1 MPAFSAMD
9 GGATPTA
16 IDRAATSHAGRWGA
30 PAFVARAPGRVNL
43 IGEHTDY
50 NDGWVLPMALPF
62 DTAVAVSPGG
72 HDATV
77 EVVSDGFGAVT
88 LGVDAVDRSHW
99 AVHLDG
105 VRTLLAELGH
115 DPGPWRATVATDVPT
130 GASLSSSAALE
141 VAATLSI
148 LHLCGEEWSPVEVA
162 RLCQRV
168 ENEVVGLPSGIMD
181 QLISADAVEG
191 HATLIDCRSLAMTP
205 SPLPADVSVVVLD
218 TGTRRQLV
226 DSAFEAR
233 RDSCARA
240 AAALGVPA
248 LRDADVAMIG
258 RLPGDLHEERRRA
271 RHVVTENERTLQ
283 AAAAMAAGDA
293 AALGAL
299 MQESHRSLRDDY
311 EVSSPALD
319 EMCAH
324 AMRAPG
330 CLGAR
335 MTGGGFAGCAVAL
348 VETSTVGEF
357 CDRVLDG
364 FGVAGEHPPAAW
376 VCRPSRGAT
385 IEPV

>member
-130 GASLSSSAALE
+130 GASLSSSRIVALP
-141 VAATLSI
+141 VRGRSDSGMPTI
-148 LHLCGEEWSPVEVA
+148 LRTA
-162 RLCQRV
+162 
-168 ENEVVGLPSGIMD
+168 
-181 QLISADAVEG
+181 ISVPAVTP
-191 HATLIDCRSLAMTP
+191 ATP
-205 SPLPADVSVVVLD
+205 SPTPPQTMILALSDGP
-218 TGTRRQLV
+218 
-226 DSAFEAR
+226 
-233 RDSCARA
+233 RA
-240 AAALGVPA
+240 AARRLAFSARSGW
-248 LRDADVAMIG
+248 
-258 RLPGDLHEERRRA
+258 LPGGR
-271 RHVVTENERTLQ
+271 
-283 AAAAMAAGDA
+283 
-293 AALGAL
+293 
-299 MQESHRSLRDDY
+299 
-311 EVSSPALD
+311 
-319 EMCAH
+319 
-324 AMRAPG
+324 
-330 CLGAR
+330 
-335 MTGGGFAGCAVAL
+335 
-348 VETSTVGEF
+348 
-357 CDRVLDG
+357 
-364 FGVAGEHPPAAW
+364 
-376 VCRPSRGAT
+376 
-385 IEPV
+385 